1 MIRYRSKRFKRE
13 PLTKY
18 SPNSRNYFDVETSNR
33 MKAMR
38 PPSRSD
44 EPTTGPRLW
53 VVLARAH
60 GAIAS
65 YVEQRIATEGLCLS
79 DFMVL
84 EVLLHKGPMTISEI
98 GAKVLLAN
106 ASMTAAV
113 DRLEEK
119 SLVIRRS
126 SDSDR
131 RIRMV
136 ELTKRGRA
144 LITDLYARHARDIE
158 AVTNV
163 LTPREQDQLRSLLK
177 KLGLAAADAEEQ
189 RHQSRA

>member
-1 MIRYRSKRFKRE
+1 MPS
-13 PLTKY
+13 
-18 SPNSRNYFDVETSNR
+18 S
-33 MKAMR
+33 
-38 PPSRSD
+38 SRSA

-60 GAIAS
+60 GALAS
-65 YVEQRIATEGLCLS
+65 YVEQCIATEGLCLS

-119 SLVIRRS
+119 LLVIRRS

-144 LITDLYARHARDIE
+144 LISDLYARHVRDIE

-163 LTPREQDQLRSLLK
+163 LTAREQDQLRSLLK
-177 KLGLAAADAEEQ
+177 KLGLAAADASKQ
-189 RHQSRA
+189 RQQSRA